1 MKKQI
6 YLTVCMMMVMTTIL
20 FAQTDTISG
29 WNFSDTTNAS
39 MNANMGLTGNLGYN
53 IRPEDTAGA
62 VRTAYYMAA
71 GIDYAAAAQGWDNGA
86 DNKFWSVRFKADG
99 YESFRISSVQSSDP
113 GNPGPKY
120 WKVQA
125 RKSGGVWADV
135 VGSNVTVGAD
145 WTTGVIQSLPLP
157 AVLDN
162 PGSSSCF
169 VRWIMDSNE
178 ATDGNP
184 VAANGVSMIDDI
196 LITGVA
202 ITGVEKVLFDSRF
215 SIFPNPAANSVSVT
229 AATPMTMVQILDAAG
244 HVVVSQNAEAAA
256 SVTLDTQHL
265 AAGAYLIQ
273 IRYLD
278 TNFVA
283 HKKLI
288 ISK

>member
-62 VRTAYYMAA
+62 VRTAYYLAA
-71 GIDYAAAAQGWDNGA
+71 GIDFAAAAQGWDNGA

-99 YESFRISSVQSSDP
+99 YGSFRISSVQSSDP

-135 VGSNVTVGAD
+135 VGAT
-145 WTTGVIQSLPLP
+145 SLLVPIGP
-157 AVLDN
+157 PESFN
-162 PGSSSCF
+162 HFRCQ
-169 VRWIMDSNE
+169 
-178 ATDGNP
+178 
-184 VAANGVSMIDDI
+184 
-196 LITGVA
+196 
-202 ITGVEKVLFDSRF
+202 RF
-215 SIFPNPAANSVSVT
+215 STIRVPPPALCVGSWIPT
-229 AATPMTMVQILDAAG
+229 KPPMATL
-244 HVVVSQNAEAAA
+244 
-256 SVTLDTQHL
+256 
-265 AAGAYLIQ
+265 
-273 IRYLD
+273 
-278 TNFVA
+278 
-283 HKKLI
+283 
-288 ISK
+288 